1 MSALLVALSL
11 VIGVSAAVTLLTI
24 VARDSVFDR
33 IIGVGVVGTKA
44 TVLIALIGA
53 LFGRLDAFVDLALTY
68 ALLNFIGVLAVA
80 KYFTSAEAEK

>member
-1 MSALLVALSL
+1 MNALLLALSL
-11 VIGVSAAVTLLTI
+11 VIGASATVTLLTI
-24 VARDSVFDR
+24 LYRESVFDR
-33 IIGVGVVGTKA
+33 IIGVGVIGTKA
-44 TVLIALIGA
+44 TVLMALIGA